1 MLLQYSITD
10 SVIKSARMH
19 VEKGVPQGGLIN
31 GFTPFKVKLCLN
43 IWLSGICG
51 KRLRRHPVQITFQVI
66 GEPQSLI
73 FKKHLLPHRGYV

>member
-1 MLLQYSITD
+1 MLLQYSIID

-31 GFTPFKVKLCLN
+31 SFNPFKVQLCLN

-51 KRLRRHPVQITFQVI
+51 KILFSKSTNYFSGHWRASESNI
-66 GEPQSLI
+66 
-73 FKKHLLPHRGYV
+73 